1 MINFS
6 LLFLKEKR
14 NFSPKERNIEKRHFP
29 DNLNGCNYTGFNLLV
44 DTCLKTRDFVIPFS
58 QSFIFLQKKQKIA
71 CLAESKHLKINI
83 FPPIFRI
90 RTNLPILKRNDRKNK
105 FTKLVFIFTIFH
117 LLWLMVYPVKRK
129 RRTLACVNHIVLRS
143 FL

>member
-58 QSFIFLQKKQKIA
+58 QSFIFFAKEAKD
-71 CLAESKHLKINI
+71 CLFGRIKALENKYFPAHIQDTNQLTHSEAE
-83 FPPIFRI
+83 R
-90 RTNLPILKRNDRKNK
+90 
-105 FTKLVFIFTIFH
+105 
-117 LLWLMVYPVKRK
+117 
-129 RRTLACVNHIVLRS
+129 
-143 FL
+143 